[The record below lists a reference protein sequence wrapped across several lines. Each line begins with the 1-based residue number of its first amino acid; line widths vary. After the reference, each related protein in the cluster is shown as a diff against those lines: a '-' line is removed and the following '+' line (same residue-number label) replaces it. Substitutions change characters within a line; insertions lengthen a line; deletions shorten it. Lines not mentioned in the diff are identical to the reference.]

1 MSKDISLKLNA
12 MELDP
17 NKVYHIAVEVGDIPK
32 EEVTEQLHK
41 VKDLFSNYGIKA
53 IYSATNQGIHFMTIT
68 ELPMMIKE

>member
-1 MSKDISLKLNA
+1 MNKDISLKLNA
-12 MELDP
+12 IELDP

-53 IYSATNQGIHFMTIT
+53 IYSASNQGHYALTVT
-68 ELPMMIKE
+68 ELPMELL

>member
-1 MSKDISLKLNA
+1 MSNSIPLKLNA
-12 MELDP
+12 IELDP
-17 NKVYHIAVEVGDIPK
+17 NKVYHVTIEVGGIPK

-53 IYSATNQGIHFMTIT
+53 IYSASNQGHHVLTVT